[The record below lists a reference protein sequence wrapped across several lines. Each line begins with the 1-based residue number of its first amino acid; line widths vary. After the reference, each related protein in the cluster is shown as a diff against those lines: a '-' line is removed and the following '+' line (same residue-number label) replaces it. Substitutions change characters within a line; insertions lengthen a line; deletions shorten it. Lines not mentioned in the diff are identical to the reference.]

1 MVRWYLESYLGGG
14 FLGGF
19 LSFLSG
25 QYPKKTTGSG
35 GYEQTLP
42 TAARYVSVTYLI
54 FKGFRKRKVWPS
66 IAESVTGGIRL
77 KPTCINCAPRSII
90 PRPGARPYPLREYM
104 VSENTISYKQQTITV
119 EFISLTS
126 MVIVDYK
133 KNIQH

>member
-1 MVRWYLESYLGGG
+1 MVFRELFRGWVFRWFFE
-14 FLGGF
+14 FF
-19 LSFLSG
+19 FKWAI
-25 QYPKKTTGSG
+25 PKKKKNTGSG

-104 VSENTISYKQQTITV
+104 VSENTIS
-119 EFISLTS
+119 
-126 MVIVDYK
+126 
-133 KNIQH
+133 